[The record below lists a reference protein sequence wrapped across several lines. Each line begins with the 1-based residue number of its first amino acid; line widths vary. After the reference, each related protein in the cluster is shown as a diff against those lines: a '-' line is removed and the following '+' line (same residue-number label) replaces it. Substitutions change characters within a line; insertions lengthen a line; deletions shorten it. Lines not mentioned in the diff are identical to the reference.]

1 VTRLPRLAR
10 CGVRAASDSRRPET
24 GGGRRRG
31 LAVPWRADVSGRR
44 RSLVVPWRA
53 DVSGRRRGLAVPW
66 RADVSGRRR
75 GLATSRRAALA
86 APAVAV
92 FAVMGLAVAGC
103 DGGAIGQN
111 TPLSS
116 GQNFV
121 SGSYASTVFSIGSR
135 PLAPKVSGTSL
146 TGKPL
151 SLASY
156 RGDVIVLNFWGS
168 WCAPCRNEAPALG
181 ALARQMAGRGVR
193 FVGVDIR
200 DEPDAALAFM
210 QDFNIGY
217 PSFNDPNDQI
227 ALEFQGAATPAAI
240 PSTIVIDRTGRI
252 AARIIGGITYNSLK
266 ALLTNVAAER
276 S

>member
-10 CGVRAASDSRRPET
+10 CGVRAACDSRRPAI

-31 LAVPWRADVSGRR
+31 LAGPWPAGVSWRRRGLAGPWRADVSW
-44 RSLVVPWRA
+44 RSWR
-53 DVSGRRRGLAVPW
+53 
-66 RADVSGRRR
+66 
-75 GLATSRRAALA
+75 LATPRRAALA

-92 FAVMGLAVAGC
+92 ALFAATGLAVAGC

-121 SGSYASTVFSIGSR
+121 SGSYASTVFSVGSR
-135 PLAPKVSGTSL
+135 PLAPRVSGTSL

-181 ALARQMAGRGVR
+181 ALARQMVGRGVR

-240 PSTIVIDRTGRI
+240 PSTIVIDRSGRI
-252 AARIIGGITYNSLK
+252 AARIIGGITYDSLK

>member
-10 CGVRAASDSRRPET
+10 GVRAASGSRRP
-24 GGGRRRG
+24 GAGR
-31 LAVPWRADVSGRR
+31 GR
-44 RSLVVPWRA
+44 
-53 DVSGRRRGLAVPW
+53 
-66 RADVSGRRR
+66 
-75 GLATSRRAALA
+75 RRAALV
-86 APAVAV
+86 APALTVVV
-92 FAVMGLAVAGC
+92 FAGTGLAVAGC
-103 DGGAIGQN
+103 DGGPIGQN

-121 SGSYASTVFSIGSR
+121 SSSYASTVFKVGSR
-135 PLAPKVSGTSL
+135 PVAPKVSGTSL

-168 WCAPCRNEAPALG
+168 WCAPCRDEAPALG
-181 ALARQMAGRGVR
+181 ALARRMAGQGVR

-217 PSFNDPNDQI
+217 PSFSDPNDQI
-227 ALEFQGAATPAAI
+227 ALLFQGAAEPAAI
-240 PSTIVIDRTGRI
+240 PSTIVIDRSGRI
-252 AARIIGGITYNSLK
+252 AAKIIGGVTYNGLK
-266 ALLTNVAAER
+266 ALLTSLAAEH

>member
-1 VTRLPRLAR
+1 VSRLPRLVR
-10 CGVRAASDSRRPET
+10 CGVRAAGYSGRPEA
-24 GGGRRRG
+24 GQGRRR
-31 LAVPWRADVSGRR
+31 VPR
-44 RSLVVPWRA
+44 L
-53 DVSGRRRGLAVPW
+53 
-66 RADVSGRRR
+66 
-75 GLATSRRAALA
+75 AALA
-86 APAVAV
+86 APVIAGTV
-92 FAVMGLAVAGC
+92 LALAGC

-111 TPLSS
+111 TPFSN

-121 SGSYASTVFSIGSR
+121 SDSYASTWFNIGSR

-146 TGKPL
+146 TGKSL

-168 WCAPCRNEAPALG
+168 WCAPCRSEAPALG
-181 ALARQMAGRGVR
+181 TLARQLASSGVR

-210 QDFNIGY
+210 QDFNVGY

-227 ALEFQGAATPAAI
+227 ALQFQGAATPAAI
-240 PSTIVIDRTGRI
+240 PSTIIIDRSGRI
-252 AARIIGGITYNSLK
+252 AARIIGGTSYSSLK
-266 ALLTNVAAER
+266 PLLIKVAAEH

>member
-1 VTRLPRLAR
+1 VSRLSRLVR
-10 CGVRAASDSRRPET
+10 CGLRAA
-24 GGGRRRG
+24 GY
-31 LAVPWRADVSGRR
+31 SGRPGTAR
-44 RSLVVPWRA
+44 VP
-53 DVSGRRRGLAVPW
+53 
-66 RADVSGRRR
+66 
-75 GLATSRRAALA
+75 RRAALA
-86 APAVAV
+86 APAIAV
-92 FAVMGLAVAGC
+92 IVFGTVLAVTGC

-111 TPLSS
+111 TPFSN

-121 SGSYASTVFSIGSR
+121 SDSYASTWFNVGSR
-135 PLAPKVSGTSL
+135 PRAPKVSGTSL

-156 RGDVIVLNFWGS
+156 KGDVIVLNFWGS
-168 WCAPCRNEAPALG
+168 WCAPCRGEAPALG
-181 ALARQMAGRGVR
+181 TLARQLASRGVR

-240 PSTIVIDRTGRI
+240 PSTIIIDRSGRI
-252 AARIIGGITYNSLK
+252 AERIIGGTTYSSLK
-266 ALLTNVAAER
+266 PLILKVAAEP

>member
-44 RSLVVPWRA
+44 RGLVV
-53 DVSGRRRGLAVPW
+53 SW

-75 GLATSRRAALA
+75 GLATPRRAALA

>member
-10 CGVRAASDSRRPET
+10 RGARAASDSRRP
-24 GGGRRRG
+24 GAGAGRRRG
-31 LAVPWRADVSGRR
+31 PAGPG
-44 RSLVVPWRA
+44 
-53 DVSGRRRGLAVPW
+53 
-66 RADVSGRRR
+66 
-75 GLATSRRAALA
+75 RAALV
-86 APAVAV
+86 APALAATV
-92 FAVMGLAVAGC
+92 FVSTGLAVAGC

-121 SGSYASTVFSIGSR
+121 SGSYASTVFSVGSR
-135 PLAPKVSGTSL
+135 PLAPNVSGTSL

-168 WCAPCRNEAPALG
+168 WCAPCRAEAPALG
-181 ALARQMAGRGVR
+181 ALAQRMAGRGVR

-200 DEPDAALAFM
+200 DEPAAALAFM

-217 PSFNDPNDQI
+217 PSFSDPDDQI
-227 ALEFQGAATPAAI
+227 ALEFRGAATPAAI
-240 PSTIVIDRTGRI
+240 PSTIVIDRSGRI
-252 AARIIGGITYNSLK
+252 AARIIGGITYNGLE
-266 ALLTNVAAER
+266 ALLTNLVAEHT
-276 S
+276 

>member
-1 VTRLPRLAR
+1 VTRLPRLAHR
-10 CGVRAASDSRRPET
+10 GVRAASGSRRPGA
-24 GGGRRRG
+24 GGGRHPGLRG
-31 LAVPWRADVSGRR
+31 
-44 RSLVVPWRA
+44 
-53 DVSGRRRGLAVPW
+53 
-66 RADVSGRRR
+66 
-75 GLATSRRAALA
+75 AALT
-86 APAVAV
+86 VIV
-92 FAVMGLAVAGC
+92 FAGAGLAVAGC

-121 SGSYASTVFSIGSR
+121 SSSYASTVFKVGSR

-156 RGDVIVLNFWGS
+156 RGDVVVLNFWGS
-168 WCAPCRNEAPALG
+168 WCAPCRDEAPALG
-181 ALARQMAGRGVR
+181 ALARRMASQGVR

-217 PSFNDPNDQI
+217 PSFSDPNDQI
-227 ALEFQGAATPAAI
+227 ALLFQGAAEPAAI
-240 PSTIVIDRTGRI
+240 PSTLVIDRSGRI
-252 AARIIGGITYNSLK
+252 AAKIIGGVTYNGLK
-266 ALLTNVAAER
+266 ALLTSLAAEH